1 LTAALLGSVLPLLCR
16 LALASDA
23 RVGRGVSLVYLSN
36 ILGSTIGSLGI
47 GFILMQYFGLRQVS
61 QFLSVVAILTGGVLL
76 FFGQRKFSRPPAWTA
91 VLFVAALVAVPA
103 SSPLYFRLFEKLI
116 FGAQGEQDEQF
127 VHIVENRNGVIAVTK
142 DAAVFGSGVYD
153 GFFNIDP
160 VRDVNFVIR
169 AYSLS
174 AFHPAPK
181 HMLMIG
187 LSSGS
192 WGQILAN
199 HPQVESLD
207 VVEINPGYLQLIR
220 QYPMVRSLLS
230 NPKVHLYVDDGRR
243 WLLAHPQAHYDV
255 IVTNT
260 TYYWR
265 DHSTGLLSVEYLQL
279 IRKHLNP
286 GGIYYFNTTDSLE
299 VFATALHIYPYG
311 MRVMNF
317 LIVGDSPINVS
328 KENWLAA
335 LSRYT
340 IDNKKVF
347 DLDDPAVNKV
357 LGRYMDFADTVN
369 RPRQFMSLESGDS
382 VRRRIGGRQIITDD
396 NMGAEWRNDVRVP
409 WHVATSN

>member
-1 LTAALLGSVLPLLCR
+1 
-16 LALASDA
+16 
-23 RVGRGVSLVYLSN
+23 
-36 ILGSTIGSLGI
+36 
-47 GFILMQYFGLRQVS
+47 
-61 QFLSVVAILTGGVLL
+61 
-76 FFGQRKFSRPPAWTA
+76 
-91 VLFVAALVAVPA
+91 
-103 SSPLYFRLFEKLI
+103 
-116 FGAQGEQDEQF
+116 
-127 VHIVENRNGVIAVTK
+127 
-142 DAAVFGSGVYD
+142 
-153 GFFNIDP
+153 
-160 VRDVNFVIR
+160 
-169 AYSLS
+169 
-174 AFHPAPK
+174 
-181 HMLMIG
+181 
-187 LSSGS
+187 
-192 WGQILAN
+192 
-199 HPQVESLD
+199 
-207 VVEINPGYLQLIR
+207 
-220 QYPMVRSLLS
+220 
-230 NPKVHLYVDDGRR
+230 
-243 WLLAHPQAHYDV
+243 
-255 IVTNT
+255 
-260 TYYWR
+260 
-265 DHSTGLLSVEYLQL
+265 LQL

-396 NMGAEWRNDVRVP
+396 NMGAEWRNDVRIP